1 MIHFDLICEH
11 EHGFEGWFANSAA
24 YDAQSAAGSL
34 SCPECGSK
42 IISKAIM
49 APNIA
54 SKGNSRTSRLP
65 AKVAQGQTEMRQ
77 FLRKVRAHVE
87 QNAEHVGE
95 KFPEVAR
102 KIHYGERDAANI
114 YGDAT
119 VQEVRDLREEGIEI
133 SAIPWVE
140 PEN

>member
-1 MIHFDLICEH
+1 VINFDLICDK

-24 YDAQSAAGSL
+24 YDAQLAAGSL
-34 SCPECGSK
+34 SCPQCGSRK
-42 IISKAIM
+42 IAKAIM

-54 SKGNSRTSRLP
+54 SKGNSRKARAP
-65 AKVAQGQTEMRQ
+65 GNIAPGHAQMRE
-77 FLRKVRAHVE
+77 FLRKVRSHIE

-102 KIHYGERDAANI
+102 KIHYGEQDAVNI

-119 VQEVRDLREEGIEI
+119 LEEVKELREEGIEI
-133 SAIPWVE
+133 TAIPWIE

>member
-1 MIHFDLICEH
+1 MINFDLICDK

-24 YDAQSAAGSL
+24 YDAQLAAGSL
-34 SCPECGSK
+34 SCPQCGSRK
-42 IISKAIM
+42 IAKAIM

-54 SKGNSRTSRLP
+54 PKGNSRKARAP
-65 AKVAQGQTEMRQ
+65 GNIAPGHPQMRE
-77 FLRKVRAHVE
+77 FLRKVRSHIE
-87 QNAEHVGE
+87 QDAEHVGE

-102 KIHYGERDAANI
+102 KIHYGEQDAVNI

-119 VQEVRDLREEGIEI
+119 LEEVKELREEGIEI
-133 SAIPWVE
+133 TAIPWIE